1 MQTNNK
7 QETVQEHSFIG
18 WYFEPFRKY
27 RNGSGRA
34 RRKEFWV
41 FTMVNAV
48 ILFFLGF
55 IEGSRNGDGMLGGIV
70 LLVLFLPWLNVYIR
84 RMHDTEH
91 SGIFVMA
98 PVYNL
103 ILACTEGTRGNNS
116 YGTDPKDRQ

>member
-1 MQTNNK
+1 
-7 QETVQEHSFIG
+7 
-18 WYFEPFRKY
+18 
-27 RNGSGRA
+27 
-34 RRKEFWV
+34 
-41 FTMVNAV
+41 MVNAV
-48 ILFFLGF
+48 ILFVLGF